1 MDYIITTRQL
11 TKRYKNFTSV
21 NNVSL
26 HIQKGSIYGFL
37 GPNGAGKSTTMKML
51 LGLTAPTKGSF
62 IINGKHFPDDRIAIL
77 KEIGSFIES
86 PSFYANLTGRENLD
100 IIRRILGLPKDA
112 VEDALQLVGLTES
125 GGRLAKKYSLGMKQ
139 RLGIA
144 CAFMEAPDIILLDIN
159 MPGMDGLAL
168 CRAIR
173 DHVTCPI
180 LFLTARIE
188 EADRV
193 AGLRAGGDD
202 YILKPFS
209 LAELTARVEAHLRRE
224 SRIQQK
230 ISVRGFGD
238 IVVDYAARTVSRN
251 GQPIELSKVEF
262 DIVELLS
269 LHPGQVFSRETI
281 YEQVRG
287 FDGTADN
294 AVVKEHI
301 RRIRNKLGAQYIE
314 TVWGCGYKWAK

>member
-1 MDYIITTRQL
+1 MSYTIMIIDDEQMILDMLRDQFEMEQYQVIT
-11 TKRYKNFTSV
+11 
-21 NNVSL
+21 
-26 HIQKGSIYGFL
+26 
-37 GPNGAGKSTTMKML
+37 AKS
-51 LGLTAPTKGSF
+51 G
-62 IINGKHFPDDRIAIL
+62 
-77 KEIGSFIES
+77 EE
-86 PSFYANLTGRENLD
+86 
-100 IIRRILGLPKDA
+100 
-112 VEDALQLVGLTES
+112 ALQKLT
-125 GGRLAKKYSLGMKQ
+125 Q
-139 RLGIA
+139 Q
-144 CAFMEAPDIILLDIN
+144 PDIILLDIN

-173 DHVTCPI
+173 DHVACPI

-224 SRIQQK
+224 NRIQQK

-238 IVVDYAARTVSRN
+238 IVVDYTARTVSRN
-251 GQPIELSKVEF
+251 GQVIELSKVEF

-269 LHPGQVFSRETI
+269 LHPGQVFSREAI
-281 YEQVRG
+281 YEKVRG
-287 FDGTADN
+287 YDGTADN

-314 TVWGCGYKWAK
+314 TVWGCGYKWVK

>member
-1 MDYIITTRQL
+1 MSYTIMVIDDEQMILDMLRDQFEMEQYQVIT
-11 TKRYKNFTSV
+11 
-21 NNVSL
+21 
-26 HIQKGSIYGFL
+26 
-37 GPNGAGKSTTMKML
+37 AKS
-51 LGLTAPTKGSF
+51 S
-62 IINGKHFPDDRIAIL
+62 
-77 KEIGSFIES
+77 EE
-86 PSFYANLTGRENLD
+86 
-100 IIRRILGLPKDA
+100 
-112 VEDALQLVGLTES
+112 ALQKLN
-125 GGRLAKKYSLGMKQ
+125 Q
-139 RLGIA
+139 Q
-144 CAFMEAPDIILLDIN
+144 PDIILLDIN
-159 MPGMDGLAL
+159 MPGMDGLEL

-173 DHVTCPI
+173 DHVACPI

-269 LHPGQVFSRETI
+269 LHPGQVFSRERLI
-281 YEQVRG
+281 EQVWGYAFTGETRTV
-287 FDGTADN
+287 D
-294 AVVKEHI
+294 VHI
-301 RRIRNKLGAQYIE
+301 RTLRQKLGPAGAYIQ
-314 TVWGCGYKWAK
+314 TVRGYGYKIDGEG

>member
-1 MDYIITTRQL
+1 MSYTIMVIDDEQMILDMLRDQFEMEQYQVIT
-11 TKRYKNFTSV
+11 
-21 NNVSL
+21 
-26 HIQKGSIYGFL
+26 
-37 GPNGAGKSTTMKML
+37 AKS
-51 LGLTAPTKGSF
+51 S
-62 IINGKHFPDDRIAIL
+62 
-77 KEIGSFIES
+77 EE
-86 PSFYANLTGRENLD
+86 
-100 IIRRILGLPKDA
+100 
-112 VEDALQLVGLTES
+112 ALQKLN
-125 GGRLAKKYSLGMKQ
+125 Q
-139 RLGIA
+139 Q
-144 CAFMEAPDIILLDIN
+144 PDIILLDIN
-159 MPGMDGLAL
+159 MPGMDGLEL
-168 CRAIR
+168 S
-173 DHVTCPI
+173 CPI

-269 LHPGQVFSRETI
+269 LHPGQP
-281 YEQVRG
+281 G
-287 FDGTADN
+287 N
-294 AVVKEHI
+294 
-301 RRIRNKLGAQYIE
+301 NL
-314 TVWGCGYKWAK
+314 